1 MFIWDTK
8 LRNGVRGIL
17 FDIKD
22 IMMNILGAATLEGN
36 LAVFDLRT
44 FNPKKGYAH
53 LTEGAQKS
61 TIWG

>member
-1 MFIWDTK
+1 M
-8 LRNGVRGIL
+8 